1 MQRGC
6 SEAFWIFQRLND
18 LGGFSMWAFKNGLW
32 QGQETCFLVGHFV
45 YWSVLFSCVRLRYV
59 YRDIV
64 CKVVRPVSMM
74 LTACHLR
81 LEAAWGLSFWFWIVG
96 LLCLETMFR
105 FFFLVIVSVCVL
117 CSFVLSFCPLSLSLS
132 LVFLVR
138 VYLSVCPITRFRLE
152 SSFPLVSF
160 AAQDLWVCLI
170 VSSPSRDESL
180 GS

>member
-105 FFFLVIVSVCVL
+105 FFFSCDCFCLRSVLFRPFFLSSLPVSLSRVPG
-117 CSFVLSFCPLSLSLS
+117 SSLSFCLSYHEISSWKFFPSGIFCCARPLSLSH
-132 LVFLVR
+132 
-138 VYLSVCPITRFRLE
+138 
-152 SSFPLVSF
+152 SFFS
-160 AAQDLWVCLI
+160 
-170 VSSPSRDESL
+170 
-180 GS
+180 